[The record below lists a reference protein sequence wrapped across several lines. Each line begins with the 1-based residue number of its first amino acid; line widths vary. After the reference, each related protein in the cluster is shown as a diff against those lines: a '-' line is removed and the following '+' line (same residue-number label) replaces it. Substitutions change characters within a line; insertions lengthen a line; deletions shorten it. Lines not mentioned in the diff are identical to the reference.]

1 MRRIE
6 KDDTDYGIPDWVL
19 EEERKAML
27 RGIAAEQ
34 KLWARKI
41 KLNQRV
47 REQSRCLRMTPL
59 LFHGT
64 WHLDAIFAEGCLTG
78 AERVCFSR
86 QPWPAARR
94 SSGFARRRQFST
106 KFWFPAAGRDTTLSC
121 CLEAANESHHRDSP
135 APKTTL
141 RNSWRLAVG
150 RRHAEDFRVRFRQ
163 LEI

>member
-6 KDDTDYGIPDWVL
+6 NDDTDYGIPDWVL
-19 EEERKAML
+19 EEERKAKL

-64 WHLDAIFAEGCLTG
+64 WHLDAIYAECCLTG

-86 QPWPAARR
+86 RPWPAVTIAF
-94 SSGFARRRQFST
+94 GWPRQSADR
-106 KFWFPAAGRDTTLSC
+106 PAAVLIFDRDRLRARYKIRLFKDTHIWYDDCEKHEIPLW
-121 CLEAANESHHRDSP
+121 EA
-135 APKTTL
+135 
-141 RNSWRLAVG
+141 
-150 RRHAEDFRVRFRQ
+150 
-163 LEI
+163 